1 MQPEQS
7 EFFSL
12 QISPKFKKEL
22 GVRGVRI
29 TCLNTK
35 PTSKFG
41 RLDVLHQSK
50 ASFPRISM
58 NKGLFRCIAATS
70 QL

>member
-1 MQPEQS
+1 
-7 EFFSL
+7 L

-35 PTSKFG
+35 PTPKFG
-41 RLDVLHQSK
+41 RLRVLHQSE
-50 ASFPRISM
+50 AAFPRISM
-58 NKGLFRCIAATS
+58 NKGLFRCIVATS
-70 QL
+70 QPGKFSIELL